1 MTKQGGLGRGLSS
14 LIPVAAP
21 VTGLRDI
28 PISSIEP
35 NRYQPRR
42 EFEED
47 SLASLA
53 ASIREVGVLQPILVR
68 PAAEG
73 FELIAGERRWRAA
86 RRAGLAMIP
95 AIVQESDDVASL
107 QTAIVENL
115 HRQDLNVFEE
125 AAAFQQLIEEFHL
138 THEEVGTRVGKSRAV
153 VSNTLRM
160 LQLPA
165 RVQRLV
171 IEGAVSPGHARALL
185 GSSDR
190 TFQME
195 FADRIVREGLTVRE
209 TEEAVR
215 RRTETPSDEPARA
228 RGSVVPPK
236 RPAVVVELEN
246 LLSDTLMTAVTI
258 EVLKSEGGKVVIAF
272 GDLND
277 LHRIAT
283 AILDPAR

>member
-14 LIPVAAP
+14 LIPAAVP
-21 VTGLRDI
+21 ATGLRDI
-28 PISSIEP
+28 PVSSVEP
-35 NRYQPRR
+35 NRYQPRK
-42 EFEED
+42 EFDED

-95 AIVQESDDVASL
+95 AIVQESDDVVSL

-125 AAAFQQLIEEFHL
+125 AAAFQQLVEEFHL

-171 IEGAVSPGHARALL
+171 IEGAVSAGHARALL

-190 TFQME
+190 TFQLE
-195 FADRIVREGLTVRE
+195 FADRIVRDGLTVRE

-215 RRTETPSDEPARA
+215 RKAEGSSVDPVAKHGPVTPQA
-228 RGSVVPPK
+228 

-246 LLSDTLMTAVTI
+246 LLSDTLMTEVTI
-258 EVLKSEGGKVVIAF
+258 EVRKSQDGKVVIAF
-272 GDLND
+272 GDVND

-283 AILDPAR
+283 AILDPSR